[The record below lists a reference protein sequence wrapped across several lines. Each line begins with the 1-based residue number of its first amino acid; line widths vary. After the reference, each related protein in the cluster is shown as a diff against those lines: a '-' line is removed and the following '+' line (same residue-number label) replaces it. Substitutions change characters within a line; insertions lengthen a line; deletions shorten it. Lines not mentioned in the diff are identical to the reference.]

1 MSGQLLPQGSHW
13 DVEPTKQP
21 HIIKGALG
29 AYHRTSPPVVD
40 QASREPTDVG
50 FFGTFSNG

>member
-13 DVEPTKQP
+13 AVEPTKQL
-21 HIIKGALG
+21 HIITGALG
-29 AYHRTSPPVVD
+29 AYHRTSLVE

-50 FFGTFSNG
+50 FFGTFSDG

>member
-13 DVEPTKQP
+13 AVEPAKQL
-21 HIIKGALG
+21 HIITGALG
-29 AYHRTSPPVVD
+29 AYHRTSPVVE

-50 FFGTFSNG
+50 FFGTFSDG